1 MPGIVRTDYSSIF
14 KDILW
19 IFRDTD
25 AYSTTLTG
33 AQLKGKVKAYPNFFF
48 ENRKKCFAF
57 RKKAVIVFIFELKFP
72 FKM

>member
-1 MPGIVRTDYSSIF
+1 MTRNIHRPGIVRTDYSSIF

-33 AQLKGKVKAYPNFFF
+33 AQLKGKVKAYPNFF
-48 ENRKKCFAF
+48 
-57 RKKAVIVFIFELKFP
+57 
-72 FKM
+72 

>member
-1 MPGIVRTDYSSIF
+1 MPGIVRTDYSSLF

-33 AQLKGKVKAYPNFFF
+33 AQLKGKVKAYPNFFLKI
-48 ENRKKCFAF
+48 EKSALLSEKKPWLF
-57 RKKAVIVFIFELKFP
+57 LSLS
-72 FKM
+72 